1 MKHLRIALIT
11 ASVTVVAAAA
21 IAQTQEPLPSS
32 AASRKQSGVVGPPLD
47 AAQIQQPAASTAT
60 PAPTPAPAVAPA
72 PVAPPPAVDTP
83 EPRPEAAAPSRA
95 ERPSAPSSRR
105 ASGRVTEAAEPA
117 GALPIR
123 PDRN

>member
-21 IAQTQEPLPSS
+21 IAQTQEPPLSS
-32 AASRKQSGVVGPPLD
+32 GARRKQSGVVGPPLD
-47 AAQIQQPAASTAT
+47 AAQIQQPPAS
-60 PAPTPAPAVAPA
+60 TPAPAVTPA
-72 PVAPPPAVDTP
+72 PTASPPIVESP
-83 EPRPEAAAPSRA
+83 EPRADAPAPSRA
-95 ERPSAPSSRR
+95 ERPAPSSRR
-105 ASGRVTEAAEPA
+105 ASGRVTEAAEPS